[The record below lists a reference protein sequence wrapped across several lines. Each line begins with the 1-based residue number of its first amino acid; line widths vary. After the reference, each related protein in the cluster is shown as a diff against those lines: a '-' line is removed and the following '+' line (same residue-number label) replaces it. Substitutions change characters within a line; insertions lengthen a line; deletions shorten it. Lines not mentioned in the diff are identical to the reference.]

1 MQPLPDTQY
10 RSASFN
16 EPETISSLLLL
27 IGMMVNRSYRLF
39 QNLQF
44 VTAPG
49 GHGTDEVE
57 ERGFTSG
64 HKLSLNA
71 EYMTAIQT
79 YNNHRKSTC
88 KRGWF
93 IYDELTYVCSKSGI
107 SERIV

>member
-1 MQPLPDTQY
+1 M
-10 RSASFN
+10 
-16 EPETISSLLLL
+16 L

-39 QNLQF
+39 LNLEL

-71 EYMTAIQT
+71 EYMTATQT
-79 YNNHRKSTC
+79 YGSIGNQLAKGDGSYMT
-88 KRGWF
+88 
-93 IYDELTYVCSKSGI
+93 S
-107 SERIV
+107 